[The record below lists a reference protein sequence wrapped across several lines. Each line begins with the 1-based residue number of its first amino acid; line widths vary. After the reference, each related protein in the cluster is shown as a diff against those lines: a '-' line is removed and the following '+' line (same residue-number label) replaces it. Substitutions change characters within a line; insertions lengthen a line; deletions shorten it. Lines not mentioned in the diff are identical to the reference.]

1 MPKNKRKPM
10 EQIKIDRINELARKK
25 KSTGLSDAEAAEQR
39 ALRNEYL
46 QAIRASVKSTLEN
59 TVVEYPD
66 GEKIP
71 LADCKKIIDKTEK

>member
-1 MPKNKRKPM
+1 M
-10 EQIKIDRINELARKK
+10 EQTKINRINELARKK
-25 KSTGLSDAEAAEQR
+25 KTVGLSDAEAEEQR

-71 LADCKKIIDKTEK
+71 

>member
-1 MPKNKRKPM
+1 M
-10 EQIKIDRINELARKK
+10 EQTKINRINELARKK
-25 KSTGLSDAEAAEQR
+25 KTVGLSDAEAEEQR

-46 QAIRASVKSTLEN
+46 QAILASVKSTLEN

-71 LADCKKIIDKTEK
+71 LANCKKIIDKIEK

>member
-1 MPKNKRKPM
+1 M
-10 EQIKIDRINELARKK
+10 EQTKINRINELARKK
-25 KSTGLSDAEAAEQR
+25 KTVGLSDAEAEEQR

-71 LADCKKIIDKTEK
+71 LTDCKKIIDKTKK

>member
-1 MPKNKRKPM
+1 MPRNKRTPM

-46 QAIRASVKSTLEN
+46 QAIRSSVRSTLEN
-59 TVVEYPD
+59 TVIEYPD